1 MSEKMYNSPYN
12 EQQPS
17 RAREAIMNVNGH
29 SWVVEDFEE
38 VNGVTYYVV
47 IVFTISNG
55 ELLSKELKRE
65 RL

>member
-1 MSEKMYNSPYN
+1 
-12 EQQPS
+12 
-17 RAREAIMNVNGH
+17 MNVNGH